1 MWMLVSVTAI
11 AVNFAV
17 LLRNL
22 RCLGSDRISKA
33 VILLIWLRLALSALG
48 EPALNRVAAGQSLLA
63 LGTVFGVLAVLLLM
77 PLGGL
82 RGARLVPFGL
92 LAGLVLLSAVFN
104 GQIGAAVDTG
114 ILWAMFIVI
123 AVLVHRALRI
133 HGLRPVLGCLLVA
146 FALPVALQ
154 LASVA
159 MGRGVVGADGSV
171 SYMGN
176 YVHEAVFST
185 VALCALW
192 LVTVFPWRKRASML
206 LGFAVV
212 TASMLLA
219 NYRTLILACLPL
231 LIALVVQVRGR
242 AVPDRLQAMPLLMA
256 GALAVVALMT
266 LPLERF
272 AEVGLIMGQLG
283 ELAKPPEE
291 FTAADKDLLS
301 ARLYIA
307 ALYLREYIEAD
318 LLRHLIGFGPAA
330 DTGFV
335 GTHPHNEFLRLL
347 FETGITGLTLWVAT
361 LCGLAFAALRRVPAP
376 LNIALAAG
384 YAALVVGSFGTS
396 FFIRPEGII
405 FVALLVALTWYHTEA
420 AGARVAPRPG
430 AAGRPR

>member
-11 AVNFAV
+11 AVNLAV
-17 LLRNL
+17 LLRSL
-22 RCLGSDRISKA
+22 RKLGSDRISKA
-33 VILLIWLRLALSALG
+33 VILLIWLRLALAALG
-48 EPALNRVAAGQSLLA
+48 EPALNSVAAGQSLLA
-63 LGTVFGVLAVLLLM
+63 LGTVFGVLGVVLLM
-77 PLGGL
+77 PLDRL
-82 RGARLVPFGL
+82 RGVRLIPFAM

-104 GQIGAAVDTG
+104 GQIGAVVDTG
-114 ILWAMFIVI
+114 ILWAMFLVI

-133 HGLRPVLGCLLVA
+133 HGPYPVLGCLLVA
-146 FALPVALQ
+146 FTLPVALQ
-154 LASVA
+154 LAAVV
-159 MGRGVVGADGSV
+159 MGQGVVGADGSV
-171 SYMGN
+171 SYVGN

-192 LVTVFPWRKRASML
+192 LVTVLPWRKRVSLL

-212 TASMLLA
+212 MASMLLA

-231 LIALVVQVRGR
+231 LIALVVQLRGR
-242 AVPDRLQAMPLLMA
+242 GSSGRHQAVPLIAA
-256 GALAVVALMT
+256 GALAVAALMT

-272 AEVGLIMGQLG
+272 AEVGLIVGQFG
-283 ELAKPPEE
+283 ELARPPEE

-307 ALYLREYIEAD
+307 ALYLREYAEAD

-347 FETGITGLTLWVAT
+347 FETGIAGLTLWVVT
-361 LCGLAFAALRRVPAP
+361 LCGLAYAALRRVPAP

-384 YAALVVGSFGTS
+384 YAAFVVGSFGTS

-405 FVALLVALTWYHTEA
+405 FVALLVAVTWYHTDP
-420 AGARVAPRPG
+420 AGARDAPRRG
-430 AAGRPR
+430 AVGVPR